1 MYDRDLVII
10 GMGSAGLPAGMYAS
24 RYKISNTVI
33 GALPGGALGTSHCV
47 ENYPGTLSESG
58 ADIMRRFADH
68 ARAAGSE
75 LLTDEVVSLTQL
87 PEGGFETRTATGKTI
102 TSRYALL
109 ATGNAY
115 KKLGVPGEA
124 EYLGRGVSYCATC
137 DGMFFRGRTVAMVGG
152 GDAAVTEALYL
163 SELAAKVYILVR
175 GDTARAETIWIDK
188 ANARDNIEFLYNT
201 ETEEVVGD
209 VMGMTGLRLKSGE
222 ILAADGVFVAI
233 GSIPNTKLVDHMNP
247 EKDSTG
253 CIVTDARQATSVP
266 GLYAAGDITTNSNKF
281 KQTIMSAAE
290 GCLAANSIHED
301 LLRSD
306 AH

>member
-1 MYDRDLVII
+1 MYDHDLVII

-24 RYKISNTVI
+24 RYKISNVVI

-47 ENYPGTLSESG
+47 ENYPGTTSESG
-58 ADIMRRFADH
+58 HSIMARFAEH
-68 ARAAGSE
+68 AKASGSE
-75 LLTDEVVSLTQL
+75 LLTDEVISLDQL
-87 PEGGFETRTATGKTI
+87 PEGGFETKTAGGKTFR
-102 TSRYALL
+102 SRFALL

-137 DGMFFRGRTVAMVGG
+137 DGMFFKGKTVAMVGG

-163 SELAAKVYILVR
+163 AEIAAKVFILIR
-175 GDTARAETIWIDK
+175 GDMPRAEKIWVDK
-188 ANARDNIEFLYNT
+188 ALARDNIEFLPNT
-201 ETEEVVGD
+201 EVAEVRGD
-209 VMGMTGLRLKSGE
+209 VMGMTGLLLKSGE
-222 ILAADGVFVAI
+222 TLAANGVFVAI
-233 GSIPNTKLVDHMNP
+233 GSLPNTKLVDHMGP
-247 EKDSTG
+247 AKDATG
-253 CIVTDARQATSVP
+253 CIVVDARQATSIP

-290 GCLAANSIHED
+290 GCLSANSIHED

>member
-1 MYDRDLVII
+1 MYDYDLVIV

-24 RYKISNTVI
+24 RYKISNIVI

-68 ARAAGSE
+68 AESAGST
-75 LLTDEVVSLTQL
+75 LLADEVTSVEKL
-87 PEGGFETRTATGKTI
+87 PEGGFETKTATGKTFR
-102 TSRYALL
+102 SRYFLL

-137 DGMFFRGRTVAMVGG
+137 DGMFFKGRTVAMVGG

-163 SELAAKVYILVR
+163 AEIAAKVYILVR
-175 GDTARAETIWIDK
+175 GNAARAEKIWIDK
-188 ANARDNIEFLYNT
+188 ANARDNIEFLYDT
-201 ETEEVVGD
+201 EVAEVLGD
-209 VMGMTGLRLKSGE
+209 AMGMTGLLLKSGGT
-222 ILAADGVFVAI
+222 LSADGVFVAV
-233 GSIPNTKLVDHMNP
+233 GSLPNTKLVDHLNP
-247 EKDSTG
+247 EKDPSG